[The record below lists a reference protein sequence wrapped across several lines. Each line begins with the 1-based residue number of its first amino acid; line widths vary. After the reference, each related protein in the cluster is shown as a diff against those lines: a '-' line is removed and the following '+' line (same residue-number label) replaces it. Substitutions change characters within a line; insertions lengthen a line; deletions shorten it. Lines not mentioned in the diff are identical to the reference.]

1 MQNNLFIVCCEKQC
15 LNNLQRKVTWAN
27 SNEPIFNIGD
37 FWEFRPH
44 TTDFDLCKLW
54 KLKNTVQ
61 AYVVLHPGP
70 YNNCWWP
77 TWPHNKNPGF
87 SVRRT
92 WNRFFKKTFLRNAK
106 SPPNRTKPTRKS
118 MILSFKNVNA
128 RGINNLQSDAIRSTI
143 WTQNSIKP
151 NSILSLFM
159 WQQFSTFFQCFGV
172 YSRLWFKIS
181 YCRKSSIF
189 SIV

>member
-37 FWEFRPH
+37 FWEFSPH

-54 KLKNTVQ
+54 KLRNTVQ

-92 WNRFFKKTFLRNAK
+92 WNRFFNQTFLRKCKK
-106 SPPNRTKPTRKS
+106 SPEHDKAHKKEHDFIFQKCQCMRNKKFAGRYTLLYLDPKFHQTK
-118 MILSFKNVNA
+118 FH
-128 RGINNLQSDAIRSTI
+128 
-143 WTQNSIKP
+143 
-151 NSILSLFM
+151 SLF
-159 WQQFSTFFQCFGV
+159 G
-172 YSRLWFKIS
+172 L
-181 YCRKSSIF
+181 
-189 SIV
+189 